1 MQTFNKFFL
10 ALAFLGGSAAAQA
23 ADTNELARAPTN
35 KTSERFEA
43 IERRHWGQSL
53 SQQGTYNG
61 LPVAQKNLAGHYD
74 LRQPVPVVLSAGAG
88 SSQEWKPTQQR
99 LHMISL

>member
-1 MQTFNKFFL
+1 MQTFNKLFL

-23 ADTNELARAPTN
+23 ADTNQLARAPTN

-43 IERRHWGQSL
+43 IERRNWSQGL

-61 LPVAQKNLAGHYD
+61 VPVALKNLSGHYD
-74 LRQPVPVVLSAGAG
+74 LQQTAPVVLGAQAG
-88 SSQEWKPTQQR
+88 SSQEWKPV
-99 LHMISL
+99 LHRTL

>member
-43 IERRHWGQSL
+43 IERRHWGQGL

-74 LRQPVPVVLSAGAG
+74 LRQPVPVVLSAKAG
-88 SSQEWKPTQQR
+88 SSQEWKPTLQM
-99 LHMISL
+99 L

>member
-1 MQTFNKFFL
+1 MQTFNKLFL

-35 KTSERFEA
+35 KASERFET
-43 IERRHWGQSL
+43 IERRNWGQGL

-61 LPVAQKNLAGHYD
+61 VPVALKNLSGHYD
-74 LRQPVPVVLSAGAG
+74 LRQTVPVVLGARGG
-88 SSQEWKPTQQR
+88 SSQEWKPPHQV
-99 LHMISL
+99 L